1 MKRRRFQYGCLTKRS
16 HRLSEDVWQFR
27 FYETT
32 AEGQRYR
39 RSRTIGTVAQYPTR
53 SDALQAIELFRL
65 RLNLGHRFGRPIT
78 VRTLVDRYIEH
89 ELPERRH
96 STQQSH
102 SSNLRR
108 WICPRWGDHL
118 LEQVKP
124 FEVEQWLRSLPL
136 APKTKVNLRGLFH
149 VIYEHARRWEL
160 TDRNPID
167 LVRQRGGRRSIPRI
181 LTDAE
186 IRRLLGQLAEPY
198 RTMVLVAA
206 CLGLRASEIMG
217 LQWGDFNWAD
227 LTVLIR
233 RGVVNGRA
241 GETKTEVS
249 RKPLPIDPQLAEP
262 LQKLRE
268 RSLHTDPEDWVFANR
283 IGRPWAQQDIL
294 QRHLRPAAQRAGIGK
309 IGWHTFRHSYST
321 MLRSAGTDIKVQQE
335 LLRHSTIQSTMN
347 IYTQAVSQH
356 KRAANSLVVGILFE
370 GIAPER
376 TIAAN
381 GS

>member
-1 MKRRRFQYGCLTKRS
+1 MKRHRYQYGCLTKRS
-16 HRLSEDVWQFR
+16 HKLSEDVWQFR

-53 SDALQAIELFRL
+53 TDALQAIEMFRL
-65 RLNLGHRFGRPIT
+65 RLNSGHRFTRPIT
-78 VRTLVDRYIEH
+78 VRTLVDRYIEC

-96 STQQSH
+96 STKQSH
-102 SSNLRR
+102 SSTLKR

-124 FEVEQWLRSLPL
+124 IAVEEWLRSLPL

-149 VIYEHARRWEL
+149 IVYEHARRWEL

-167 LVRQRGGRRSIPRI
+167 LVRQRGGRRLIPRI

-217 LQWGDFNWAD
+217 LQWGDFNWDD

-241 GETKTEVS
+241 GETKTEAS

-262 LQKLRE
+262 LQRLQKL
-268 RSLHTDPEDWVFANR
+268 SLHRDAEDWVFANR
-283 IGRPWAQQDIL
+283 IGRPPAQQNIL
-294 QRHLRPAAQRAGIGK
+294 QRHLRPAATRAGIGK

-321 MLRSAGTDIKVQQE
+321 MLRSAGADIKVQQE
-335 LLRHSTIQSTMN
+335 LLRHATIQSTMN
-347 IYTQAVSQH
+347 TYTQAVSEQ

-370 GIAPER
+370 GMAPER
-376 TIAAN
+376 PICR
-381 GS
+381 